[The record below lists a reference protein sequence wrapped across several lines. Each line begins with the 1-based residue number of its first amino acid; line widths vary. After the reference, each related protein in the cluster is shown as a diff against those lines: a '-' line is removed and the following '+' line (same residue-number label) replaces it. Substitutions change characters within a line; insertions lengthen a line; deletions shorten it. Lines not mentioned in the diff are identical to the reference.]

1 MGKGILNRGTQV
13 HKSKLKYNRLTIA
26 KKFNCEDNM
35 SGGHFKYIQST
46 LKTEVDFLKEEIR
59 LNKPEFPDDVLGS
72 LKYTQFIMEKT
83 VELMDEADWLFSG
96 NITEQSF
103 KEGTHKCKKEIITY
117 QG

>member
-13 HKSKLKYNRLTIA
+13 HKSKLKYSRLTIG
-26 KKFNCEDNM
+26 KKFNCEDDM
-35 SGGHFKYIQST
+35 SGGHFKYAQNT
-46 LKTEVDFLKEEIR
+46 LKKETDSLKEEIR
-59 LNKPEFPDDVLGS
+59 LNKPEFPDDVLGL

-103 KEGTHKCKKEIITY
+103 KEGTQKYRKEIITY
-117 QG
+117 TH

>member
-1 MGKGILNRGTQV
+1 MGKGILNRGTHV
-13 HKSKLKYNRLTIA
+13 HTSKHKYNRLTVGKI
-26 KKFNCEDNM
+26 FNCEDDM
-35 SGGHFKYIQST
+35 SGGHFRYSQTTIK
-46 LKTEVDFLKEEIR
+46 KEADFLKEEVR
-59 LNKPEFPDDVLGS
+59 LNKPEYPEDVLEY
-72 LKYTQFIMEKT
+72 LKYTQYIMEKT